1 MKKLLIPL
9 LVLILLS
16 SCAVYTVGQGKASIH
31 VPEVTG
37 EPETRYRVIMERKE
51 WERLSEEERQKAE
64 AAAEAERLEREA
76 EAERLRDEY
85 IRATAV
91 YEYPENIEE
100 LTLPHNYRP
109 LREHLSIETENTPL
123 RLLFIPL
130 EPNADLNSVKSSIS
144 SLPVDFTFVT
154 GSTEQLVEFSKMM
167 GKDTVLTEGGM
178 VLYNTKVKNIDTDSS
193 SFLLNDEKSIETVIL
208 STYEGLPKSSNE
220 IKDYLPY
227 LEDKTPIL
235 EGITTQ
241 EDTVIF
247 ALSSYEPSS
256 TDWIPFTAYPYRN
269 EHEFKTSSW
278 FEANSYIDAYRA
290 THYSA
295 ETDPGITR
303 ENGDIYERMDFIYV
317 KNALPLTS
325 TTFSV
330 AGMDSRAIYAE
341 VLIP

>member
-16 SCAVYTVGQGKASIH
+16 SCAVYTVGQGKANIH

-91 YEYPENIEE
+91 YEYPESIEE

-178 VLYNTKVKNIDTDSS
+178 VLYNTKVKTIDTDSS

-208 STYEGLPKSSNE
+208 STYEGLPESSNE

-227 LEDKTPIL
+227 LEDKTSIL

-269 EHEFKTSSW
+269 EHEFKTSTW
-278 FEANSYIDAYRA
+278 FEANSYIDIYRT

-303 ENGDIYERMDFIYV
+303 ENDDIYERMDFIYV